1 MEVKEKTSVCMP
13 VLDAT
18 KLFVNVCHPFVGQF
32 VFVYEF
38 KVEVMAEEHVN
49 ADIH

>member
-1 MEVKEKTSVCMP
+1 MP

-18 KLFVNVCHPFVGQF
+18 KLFVNVYHPFPGQSF
-32 VFVYEF
+32 CVYEF
-38 KVEVMAEEHVN
+38 KVEVMAEEQVN

>member
-1 MEVKEKTSVCMP
+1 MVVNEKTSVCMP

-18 KLFVNVCHPFVGQF
+18 KLFVNVCHPFAGHS

-38 KVEVMAEEHVN
+38 KVEVIVEEQVN
-49 ADIH
+49 ADID